1 MAERDSAWLG
11 GITRSRRR
19 VIHML
24 MRMVRDDP
32 RPGWWA
38 RRGVRQRS
46 TLTSVLVVAVAFVIG
61 AVGLVA
67 ILRITLTATVR
78 DSVVLRAQDVAAQVS
93 TDDVDAVSAMA
104 GSVPGDAT
112 VVQVMTPT
120 GEVLVASPSVTGE
133 AAILDP
139 GLVATAGT
147 SIATVPLPFVDNE
160 EYLVAALRTQATN
173 GDVIVIAAQSLAP
186 VNRVI
191 DTVMIGLLIVG
202 PFLLA
207 AVGAVTW
214 VAVGRSLMSVDRI
227 RRRVEDIDASGLH
240 ERVPVPATKDEIES
254 LALTMNS
261 MLDRLEGAMTRQRE
275 FVGDASHELKT
286 PLATMTTALDV
297 ARMTG
302 ASGPETIDLLGEE
315 VARMTVLV
323 QDLLTLAR
331 ADDEQ
336 ALARRV
342 DVDLD
347 DVVGDAVTR
356 ARPTAG
362 DVIVRTDLTPVRLQ
376 GDPELLRSAARNL
389 VVNAIRH
396 ARSQVVVRVDLDGSN
411 ARLVVAD
418 DGPGV
423 PAADRERIFE
433 RFVRLDEHR
442 SRDAGGTGLG
452 LAIVREVTAAHGG
465 RVWIEDA
472 PEGGAQFVMS
482 LPVTAGSPTASS
494 R

>member
-1 MAERDSAWLG
+1 MIA
-11 GITRSRRR
+11 
-19 VIHML
+19 IHML
-24 MRMVRDDP
+24 VSMVRDDP
-32 RPGWWA
+32 QAGWWA

-46 TLTSVLVVAVAFVIG
+46 TLTSVLVVAVAFLIG
-61 AVGLVA
+61 SVGLVA
-67 ILRITLTATVR
+67 ILRITLAAAVR
-78 DSVVLRAQDVAAQVS
+78 DSVDLRAQDVAAQVS

-104 GSVPGDAT
+104 GSTPGDAT
-112 VVQVMTPT
+112 VVQVTSST
-120 GEVLVASPSVTGE
+120 GQVLVASPSVTGE

-139 GLVATAGT
+139 GLLAPTGT
-147 SIATVPLPFVDNE
+147 TIATVPLPFVDNE
-160 EYLVAALRTQATN
+160 EYLVAALRTQAKD
-173 GDVIVIAAQSLAP
+173 GDVVVIAAQSLAP
-186 VNRVI
+186 VNRVVR
-191 DTVMIGLLIVG
+191 TVILGLLIVA

-207 AVGAVTW
+207 AVGVVTW
-214 VAVGRSLMSVDRI
+214 VAVGRSLTSVDRI
-227 RRRVEDIDASGLH
+227 RRRVEDIDAAGLH
-240 ERVPVPATKDEIES
+240 ERVPVPQTKDEIES
-254 LALTMNS
+254 LAVTMNS
-261 MLDRLEGAMTRQRE
+261 MLDRIEGSMARQRE

-302 ASGPETIDLLGEE
+302 SSGAETLDLLGEE

-323 QDLLTLAR
+323 QDLLTLAK

-336 ALARRV
+336 ARTRRV
-342 DVDLD
+342 EVDLD
-347 DVVGDAVTR
+347 DVVGEAVRQGR
-356 ARPTAG
+356 ATAG
-362 DVIVRTDLTPVRLQ
+362 DVVVRTDLTPVRLV

-389 VVNAIRH
+389 IVNAIQH
-396 ARSQVVVRVDLDGSN
+396 ARREVVVSVDVDDVDAVL
-411 ARLVVAD
+411 RVAD

-472 PEGGAQFVMS
+472 PEGGAQFVVS
-482 LPVTAGSPTASS
+482 LPLSGGSPTASS